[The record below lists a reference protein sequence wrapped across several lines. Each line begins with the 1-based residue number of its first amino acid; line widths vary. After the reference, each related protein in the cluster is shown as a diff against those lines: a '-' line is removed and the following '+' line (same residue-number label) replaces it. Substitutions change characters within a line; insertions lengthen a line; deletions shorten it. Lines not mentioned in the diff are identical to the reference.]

1 MVGALPVSGPCPPH
15 AAGPSGTQI
24 NRQGRINRFNFMT
37 DPLETRRENIAIVLC
52 RPKYG
57 GNIGSVAR
65 VAMNMGIE
73 RIIVAEPAGVNM
85 ADARR
90 MATHFA
96 SPLLDRI
103 EYFPTLGEALSG
115 FQWIVG
121 TTSKLGKGRRP
132 AIHPRQ
138 AAEEIISLSRDNQ
151 VALLFGAED
160 DGLTNEDLR
169 CCHSFVTIPADRKFS
184 SLNLS
189 HAVMIVCYE
198 LFIARMGADR
208 PFAPPL
214 ACSEELE
221 GMYGQLRDL
230 LIEADFLKRKDPDQQ
245 MRYLRRF
252 FSRTRLTSQDV
263 QVIRGVCRQI
273 QWYTNNKSA

>member
-1 MVGALPVSGPCPPH
+1 
-15 AAGPSGTQI
+15 
-24 NRQGRINRFNFMT
+24 MT
-37 DPLETRRENIAIVLC
+37 STPLQTRRENIAIVLC

-85 ADARR
+85 AEAKKL
-90 MATHFA
+90 ATHFA
-96 SPLLDRI
+96 SPLVDQI
-103 EYFPTLGEALSG
+103 EYFPALKEALAG

-132 AIHPRQ
+132 VVHPRQ
-138 AAEEIISLSRDNQ
+138 AAEEIVSISQHNQ

-169 CCHSFVTIPADRKFS
+169 YCHSFVTIPADRKFS

-189 HAVMIVCYE
+189 HAVMVICYE
-198 LFIARMGADR
+198 LFIARIADET
-208 PFAPPL
+208 PFVPRL
-214 ACSEELE
+214 ASSVELE
-221 GMYGQLRDL
+221 GMYENLRDF
-230 LIEADFLKRKDPDQQ
+230 LIEADFLKHKDPDQQ
-245 MRYLRRF
+245 MLYLRRF
-252 FSRTRLTSQDV
+252 LSRTRLTSQDV
-263 QVIRGVCRQI
+263 QVIRGICRQI